1 MSKTNKKIRMGI
13 IGPCPPPYGGVT
25 RVIANH
31 LENWGPEDIEC
42 LFIPLRVPAQP
53 QPPPGA
59 VFINYREY
67 PGSMPVPVHR
77 FIPYFLKFPVSKPGI
92 FSQFYKYNC
101 ALAKVIQDHKLNLLY
116 AHHTDI
122 TGLSAILQARLH
134 GIPCVIVSYGQTW
147 LVTKTDRRFRRMA
160 EFVLKNAS
168 WVIST
173 SEHCKKG
180 GVQLGADPDRY
191 SVVYAG
197 IDLEK
202 FRPDLDGIAYRG
214 KHEIPL
220 QSVVV
225 SILGL
230 ALRQKIDV
238 FIDAVRLLGDR
249 QDVCFLIGGIG
260 ADYEYLQTQV
270 RAMGRENIRLMGF
283 VPEEDL
289 PSFYAATDILV
300 ASPHTMTECM
310 GQSIKEAM
318 SCSRPAVVAD
328 IGGGPEVISHM
339 QNGLLFRPGAPEDLK
354 DALETLIGDAS
365 LRKKMGENAAR
376 TASGKF
382 NAVKSA
388 EETLKIFRDLLQTS
402 RQGSN

>member
-1 MSKTNKKIRMGI
+1 MKHKIKIGI
-13 IGPCPPPYGGVT
+13 IGPCPPPHGGVT
-25 RVIANH
+25 RLIENH
-31 LENWGPEDIEC
+31 LRNWNHDDIESF
-42 LFIPLRVPAQP
+42 LIPIRLPENPNPPMGTTFID
-53 QPPPGA
+53 
-59 VFINYREY
+59 YRNCS
-67 PGSMPVPVHR
+67 GSMPLP
-77 FIPYFLKFPVSKPGI
+77 IYKFLTFFVKFPLSRPSAFI
-92 FSQFYKYNC
+92 QFYKYNC
-101 ALAKVIQDHKLNLLY
+101 VLAKVIQDYQLDLLY

-122 TGLSAILQARLH
+122 TGLSAILQSRIH

-147 LVTKTDRRFRRMA
+147 LVTKTDRRFKRMA
-160 EFVLKNAS
+160 QFVLKNAS

-173 SEHCKKG
+173 SEHCKRG
-180 GVQLGADPDRY
+180 GMQLGADPDHY

-197 IDLEK
+197 IDLDK
-202 FRPDLDGIAYRG
+202 FRPDLDGISYREKNG
-214 KHEIPL
+214 IPL

-238 FIDAVRLLGDR
+238 FLDAVRLLGNR

-260 ADYEYLQTQV
+260 DDYEHLQNQV
-270 RAMGRENIRLMGF
+270 RTMGNENIRLMGF
-283 VPEEDL
+283 VPESDL

-300 ASPHTMTECM
+300 ASPQTMTECM

-318 SCSRPAVVAD
+318 ACSRPAVVAD

-354 DALETLIGDAS
+354 IALETLIRDSS
-365 LRKKMGENAAR
+365 LRRKMGAKASM

-388 EETLKIFRDLLQTS
+388 EETIKVFRNLLQVS
-402 RQGSN
+402 HRRNN

>member
-1 MSKTNKKIRMGI
+1 MNEKIRVGI

-25 RVIANH
+25 RLIENH
-31 LENWGPEDIEC
+31 LQYWNPDDIESF
-42 LFIPLRVPAQP
+42 LIPIRLPKNP
-53 QPPPGA
+53 KPPRGTT
-59 VFINYREY
+59 FINYMDY
-67 PGSMPVPVHR
+67 PGSMPLPIHK
-77 FIPYFLKFPVSKPGI
+77 FIPYFIKFPLSKPDSFI
-92 FSQFYKYNC
+92 QFYKYNC
-101 ALAKVIQDHKLNLLY
+101 SLVKAIQDCKIQLLY

-122 TGLSAILQARLH
+122 TGLSAILQSRIH

-147 LVTKTDRRFRRMA
+147 LVTKTDRHFRRMA

-173 SEHCKKG
+173 SEHCKRG
-180 GVQLGADPDRY
+180 GIQLGADPNRY

-202 FRPDLDGIAYRG
+202 FRPNLDGNSYRE
-214 KHEIPL
+214 KVEIPL
-220 QSVVV
+220 QSIVV

-238 FIDAVRLLGDR
+238 FLDALRLLRDQ

-260 ADYEYLQTQV
+260 DDYEYIQGRV
-270 RAMGRENIRLMGF
+270 HSMGMTNVRLMGF

-289 PSFYAATDILV
+289 PNFYAATDILV
-300 ASPHTMTECM
+300 ASPQTMTECM

-318 SCSRPAVVAD
+318 ACSRPAVVAD

-354 DALETLIGDAS
+354 SALETLIRDSS
-365 LRKKMGENAAR
+365 LRKKMSEKAAV

-382 NAVKSA
+382 DAVKSA
-388 EETLKIFRDLLQTS
+388 KETLQIFRNVLQVS
-402 RQGSN
+402 SPGYN

>member
-1 MSKTNKKIRMGI
+1 MKEKIRLGI

-25 RVIANH
+25 RLIENH
-31 LENWGPEDIEC
+31 LQNWKSDDIESF
-42 LFIPLRVPAQP
+42 LIPIRLHKNPTPP
-53 QPPPGA
+53 QGTT
-59 VFINYREY
+59 FINYMDY
-67 PGSMPVPVHR
+67 SGSIPLQIHK
-77 FIPYFLKFPVSKPGI
+77 FIPYFSIFPLSRPDAFI
-92 FSQFYKYNC
+92 QFYKYNC
-101 ALAKVIQDHKLNLLY
+101 VLAKVIQDYKIQLLY

-122 TGLSAILQARLH
+122 TGLSAILQSRIH
-134 GIPCVIVSYGQTW
+134 GIPSVVVSYGQTW

-173 SEHCKKG
+173 SEHCKRG
-180 GVQLGADPDRY
+180 GLQLGADPGRY

-202 FRPDLDGIAYRG
+202 FRPDLDGASYRQKKG
-214 KHEIPL
+214 IPL

-238 FIDAVRLLGDR
+238 FLDAVRLLGER
-249 QDVCFLIGGIG
+249 HDVCFLIGGIG
-260 ADYEYLQTQV
+260 DDYEYLQNQV
-270 RAMGRENIRLMGF
+270 QTMGRENIRLMGF

-339 QNGLLFRPGAPEDLK
+339 QNGLLFRPGAPADLK
-354 DALETLIGDAS
+354 DALETLIRDSS

-382 NAVKSA
+382 DAAKSA
-388 EETLKIFRDLLQTS
+388 EETLKIFRDLLQAS
-402 RQGSN
+402 RQGNN